1 MQNAINNDLKD
12 CLKNGDKFKLSVL
25 RMLKSALQMEAIN
38 KKKENLDDDE
48 VISVIKKQV
57 KQRTDSIN
65 EYEKYNKLDKVDELK
80 EEIAILSN
88 YLPEEI
94 SEEELVKIIDE
105 VFDAVK
111 PNSMKDMGTVMKKLN
126 EELKDA
132 NADMSKVS
140 SIVRQRLG

>member
-12 CLKNGDKFKLSVL
+12 CLKNGNKFKLSVL

-65 EYEKYNKLDKVDELK
+65 EYEKYNKLDKVEELK
-80 EEIAILSN
+80 EEITILSN

-94 SEEELVKIIDE
+94 SEEKLVKIIDE
-105 VFDAVK
+105 VFEAVK

>member
-65 EYEKYNKLDKVDELK
+65 EYEKYNKLDKVEELK

-111 PNSMKDMGTVMKKLN
+111 PNSMKDMGAVMKKLN